1 MVDFTNFFLTLG
13 LLFFVG
19 LMTDLVGRKTWL
31 PRVSLL
37 MVFGFVIGPSM
48 LDIIPNVG
56 HRWFPAVADMAL
68 VMIGFLLGGQLT
80 NSFLKKSGRQ
90 VMAVSLLEVITTAI
104 FVTLGMLM
112 IGMSLPAAL
121 LLGAIAPATAPAATV
136 DVVRETR
143 AEGPFTDV
151 LLGVVGIDDIWGV
164 VFFTVILSMTMA
176 FSGGQGA
183 FEILL
188 TGLWDVVGAILL
200 GVLMGIPM
208 AFLTG
213 RVKPGEPTLVEALG
227 FVVLCAGIAF
237 WMEVSFILSSM
248 AMGCVVANLAK
259 HHSRPF
265 HAIEGIEWPF
275 LTLFFVLSGASL
287 QFSAVFAAGYAFL
300 IYVCLRIL
308 GKFVGSN
315 IGAKW
320 SRANETIR
328 RHMWMGLMPQAGV
341 ALGMA
346 LYACQRFQEFNN
358 PIMPVVIG
366 GTIAFELFGPVM
378 TKHALIASGD
388 VAIKSEL

>member
-19 LMTDLVGRKTWL
+19 LMTDLIGRNTWL

-37 MVFGFVIGPSM
+37 MVFGFIAGPSV
-48 LDIIPNVG
+48 LDIIPEVG

-80 NSFLKKSGRQ
+80 IPFLKKSGRH
-90 VMAVSLLEVITTAI
+90 VLGISLFEVIITAAL
-104 FVTLGMLM
+104 VTLGML
-112 IGMSLPAAL
+112 IVGMSLPAAL

-136 DVVRETR
+136 DVVKETH

-164 VFFTVILSMTMA
+164 VFFTVVLSMTMA
-176 FSGGQGA
+176 LSGGQGA
-183 FEILL
+183 SVILL
-188 TGLWDVVGAILL
+188 TGLWDVAGAIIL

-227 FVVLCAGIAF
+227 FVFLCAGIAF

-248 AMGCVVANLAK
+248 AMGSVVANLAK
-259 HHSRPF
+259 HHARPF
-265 HAIEGIEWPF
+265 HAVEGIEWPF

-287 QFSAVFAAGYAFL
+287 HLKAIFTAGSVFL
-300 IYVCLRIL
+300 IYVCLRVL
-308 GKFVGSN
+308 GKFLGSN

-320 SRANETIR
+320 SGADKMVC
-328 RHMWMGLMPQAGV
+328 RHMWMGLMPQAGI

-346 LYACQRFQEFNN
+346 LYACQRFQDLNN
-358 PIMPVVIG
+358 IIMPVVIG
-366 GTIAFELFGPVM
+366 GTIVFELFGPIM
-378 TKHALIASGD
+378 TKRALIASGD
-388 VAIKSEL
+388 VSINR